1 MEQVTQ
7 PIDELLGPGAD
18 REVYGAAY
26 DRCVRDVREILR
38 KMSSAVGWKGTKVP
52 FDFTGFSGYWPD
64 ITPDGV
70 DICHGPEVIGTFYP
84 KDDGAL
90 GFEACGEE
98 LAWTRDSS
106 PWEVLE
112 DFRRGLLFGSVENI
126 RQARSELHGGRC
138 IVYGLSYGDAV
149 AYVAPEGD
157 DLLRR
162 LLAATGSNV
171 RFTSP
176 DVLSDALDRYIRANA
191 VPGFESE
198 RIPQVVRY
206 IYDGLTLSS
215 EKEVSVGVDRNCG
228 RGYPSD
234 WTAIDMLRHEGEKMR
249 REFEREAGVPEGRHF
264 RFGEA
269 VYPTLGIRD
278 DALFLTSRYGSA
290 LGDFVT
296 CSKGGVC
303 LYRDY
308 DPDRGLSAPAVRFKG
323 IDDAIASLRKV
334 VFSERNLGVAKK
346 EYLSFSR
353 RQAKGVRP

>member
-1 MEQVTQ
+1 MTQ

-38 KMSSAVGWKGTKVP
+38 KMSSAVGWKGTRVP

-70 DICHGPEVIGTFYP
+70 DICHGSEVIGTFYP
-84 KDDGAL
+84 KEDGAL
-90 GFEACGEE
+90 GFKAFGEE
-98 LAWTRDSS
+98 LAWTREFS
-106 PWEVLE
+106 PWE
-112 DFRRGLLFGSVENI
+112 G
-126 RQARSELHGGRC
+126 C

-308 DPDRGLSAPAVRFKG
+308 DPDRGLSAPTVRFKG